1 MALDV
6 STDQRE
12 IQLICLHEIG
22 EKVKISL
29 QFLTLIIV
37 RVFVKMLSLFEYV
50 ISCH

>member
-22 EKVKISL
+22 EKEEMLSQL
-29 QFLTLIIV
+29 LTLVIV
-37 RVFVKMLSLFEYV
+37 AVYIKMFSLFEYV
-50 ISCH
+50 DCL